1 MSEMGGGL
9 NRLPER
15 KAQDAVMDTGL
26 SMLATFMSLRDLAG
40 DAWQDKLEYGAA
52 RFIRLCQQPAPGL
65 SKTLS
70 GWGKAILPAW
80 TSVQEVASMPA
91 SGR

>member
-40 DAWQDKLEYGAA
+40 DAWQDKLDTVPRGSFASA
-52 RFIRLCQQPAPGL
+52 HSRPPG
-65 SKTLS
+65 
-70 GWGKAILPAW
+70 
-80 TSVQEVASMPA
+80 
-91 SGR
+91 